1 MLNPQAAGT
10 YAAIAYI
17 HVLMGNN
24 DEAVEWFHN
33 ALGLKRDDTFSTTML
48 NYIMG
53 QLTDEKPPYAS
64 KSFFVF
70 IYHVQ
75 LLIVSAY

>member
-1 MLNPQAAGT
+1 
-10 YAAIAYI
+10 
-17 HVLMGNN
+17 MGNN

-53 QLTDEKPPYAS
+53 QLTDEKPPYS
-64 KSFFVF
+64 GNSSFC
-70 IYHVQ
+70 
-75 LLIVSAY
+75 